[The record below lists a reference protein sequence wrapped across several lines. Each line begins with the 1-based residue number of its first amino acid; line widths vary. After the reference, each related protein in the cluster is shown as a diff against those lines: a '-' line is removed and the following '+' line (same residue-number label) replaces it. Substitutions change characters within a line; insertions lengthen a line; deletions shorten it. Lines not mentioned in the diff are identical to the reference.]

1 MARLLEIFHTVRE
14 LVLDVIDGKISASW
28 IQRFQGNGPNEIIS
42 ILGLSLCILSF
53 FLFGFWFS

>member
-14 LVLDVIDGKISASW
+14 LVPDVIDGKISASW

-53 FLFGFWFS
+53 FLF